1 MFWYLVRP
9 SQFLIMRLFSVWL
22 TQERGDQAN
31 LISNERLSPLS
42 IHRNHRTRAKLEM
55 QNTIVDLHP
64 AALRL
69 PLCIPCSLATSLFFS
84 SDRVRIRLRLKSTRS
99 LEPKKFWYTQVIV
112 WSSLLHLADWTN
124 YKTQMGSRELQ
135 HRLLSPSGWHTKKLE
150 RYRED

>member
-69 PLCIPCSLATSLFFS
+69 PLSILATSLFFS

-99 LEPKKFWYTQVIV
+99 LGPSSSSWATQVIV